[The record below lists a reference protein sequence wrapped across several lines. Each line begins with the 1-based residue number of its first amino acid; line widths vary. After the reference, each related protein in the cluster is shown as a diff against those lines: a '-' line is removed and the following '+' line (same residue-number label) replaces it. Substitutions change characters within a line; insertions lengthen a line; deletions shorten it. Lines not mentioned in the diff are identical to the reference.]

1 MRNII
6 LVTGGA
12 GYIGAHVCK
21 ALSKNGF
28 LPVVYD
34 NLCSGNESHVK
45 WGPFEEGDIRD
56 KEKLAEVMKRYR
68 PAAVMHFAALIQVGE
83 SVADPAKYY
92 DNNVHGSLCL
102 LETAREHGIRHLV
115 FSSTA
120 AVYGLPQDDAIS
132 ENHPL
137 LPVNPYGNTKLAME
151 QMIRDFSEAYGM
163 KYAILRYFNAAGAD
177 VDGELGTAYK
187 IDTHII
193 PLLMRVAAGEMS
205 EIKVFGTDYASPDGT
220 AIRDYIHVQD
230 LAEAHVLAL
239 RRVQDT
245 GENLTLNLGTSRGHT
260 VQQVLD
266 KVREVTQRPV
276 PARASARRPG
286 DPACLVADASRARDV
301 LKWEP
306 QHSDLHTIVSSAWEW
321 HQKKTSPEHWN
332 TFEQRVVGGVA

>member
-21 ALSKNGF
+21 ALSRCGY
-28 LPVVYD
+28 LPVAYD

-56 KEKLAEVMKRYR
+56 TARLSEVIQRYR
-68 PAAVMHFAALIQVGE
+68 PGAIMHFAALIQVGE
-83 SVADPAKYY
+83 SVSDPAKYY
-92 DNNVHGSLCL
+92 DNNVNGSLSL
-102 LETAREHGIRHLV
+102 LQAARAHDIRHLV

-120 AVYGLPQDDAIS
+120 AVYGMPQGEAIN

-137 LPVNPYGNTKLAME
+137 VPINPYGRTKLAME
-151 QMIRDFSEAYGM
+151 NMIRDFADAYGL

-187 IDTHII
+187 VDTHIV
-193 PLLMRVAAGEMS
+193 PLLMKVAAGEMS
-205 EIKVFGTDYASPDGT
+205 EIKVFGTDYASRDGT

-239 RRVQDT
+239 RRIRERD
-245 GENLTLNLGTSRGHT
+245 ESLTLNLGTSEGHT
-260 VQQVLD
+260 VQEVLE
-266 KVREVTQRPV
+266 KVREVTRRPV
-276 PARASARRPG
+276 PSRATARRPG
-286 DPACLVADASRARDV
+286 DPERLVADASRARDV
-301 LKWEP
+301 LNWQP
-306 QHSDLHTIVSSAWEW
+306 RHSDLHTIVSSAWDW
-321 HQKKTSPEHWN
+321 HLKKTSPDTWN
-332 TFEQRVVGGVA
+332 NISVRTAAGVA

>member
-56 KEKLAEVMKRYR
+56 KAKLAEVIKRYR
-68 PAAVMHFAALIQVGE
+68 PGAVMHFAALIQVGE

-92 DNNVHGSLCL
+92 DNNVRGSLCL
-102 LETAREHGIRHLV
+102 LETAREQGIRHLV

-120 AVYGLPQDDAIS
+120 AVYGVPHDAAIS

-137 LPVNPYGNTKLAME
+137 HPVNPYGRTKLAME
-151 QMIRDFSEAYGM
+151 DMIRDFSDAYDM
-163 KYAILRYFNAAGAD
+163 RYAILRYFNAAGAD
-177 VDGELGTAYK
+177 VEGELGTAYK
-187 IDTHII
+187 VDTHIV
-193 PLLMRVAAGEMS
+193 PLLMRVASGEMS

-220 AIRDYIHVQD
+220 AIRDYVHVQD
-230 LAEAHVLAL
+230 LADAHVLAL
-239 RRVQDT
+239 RRIRETD
-245 GENLTLNLGTSRGHT
+245 ENLVLNLGTSRGHT
-260 VQQVLD
+260 VQQVLE

-276 PARASARRPG
+276 PSRASARRPG

-306 QHSDLHTIVSSAWEW
+306 RHSDLHTIVSSAWEW

-332 TFEQRVVGGVA
+332 SFEPRVVGGVA